1 MEAGHE
7 GQGRRRQAMLDPGLA
22 ARADHSPV
30 NHSDSAIDDPAV
42 EGRMLIVRTAE

>member
-1 MEAGHE
+1 MEAGYE

-30 NHSDSAIDDPAV
+30 NHSDDPAV
-42 EGRMLIVRTAE
+42 EGSMLIVLVRTAE